1 MPHQKLNILIL
12 EDEAFVAYDLAETVE
27 SAGHGVLGPFFNCE
41 EAEKSLAIV
50 KPDYAILDI
59 DLGNG
64 KDSLSLAKQ
73 LKNREIPFTFATGY
87 GGKQNEYFRDFED
100 VPRLSKPFGF
110 HEVEDQI
117 STLMI

>member
-1 MPHQKLNILIL
+1 MAQQKLNILIL

-27 SAGHGVLGPFFNCE
+27 SAGHGVLGPFFNCD
-41 EAEKSLAIV
+41 EASKSLAII
-50 KPDYAILDI
+50 KPDYAILDV

-64 KDSLSLAKQ
+64 QDSLSVAHQ
-73 LKNREIPFTFATGY
+73 LKKRQIPFTFATGY
-87 GGKQNEYFRDFED
+87 NETQSEMFREFGD

-117 STLMI
+117 STLVG

>member
-1 MPHQKLNILIL
+1 MAQQKLNILIL

-27 SAGHGVLGPFFNCE
+27 LAGHDVLGPFFNCA
-41 EAEKSLAIV
+41 EARNSLAIT

-64 KDSLSLAKQ
+64 ENSFSFAQ
-73 LKNREIPFTFATGY
+73 ELKKIQIPFTFATGY
-87 GGKQNEYFRDFED
+87 SESEKNLLREFQD
-100 VPRLSKPFGF
+100 VPRLNKPFAF

-117 STLMI
+117 STLMG